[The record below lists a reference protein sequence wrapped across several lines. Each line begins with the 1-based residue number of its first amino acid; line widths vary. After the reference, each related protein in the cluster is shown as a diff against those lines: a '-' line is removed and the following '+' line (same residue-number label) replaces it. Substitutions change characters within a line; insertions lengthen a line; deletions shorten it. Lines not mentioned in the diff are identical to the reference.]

1 MSCPGLNLVFIL
13 QALFPSEETKRAP
26 VWGSSLGLR
35 MNRAIFIDR
44 DGTLNEE
51 VGYIDRPARLRLF
64 PFAAEAV
71 RLINA
76 AGWRAILVTNQ
87 SGVARG
93 YLSEERLAELHE
105 HLAAALAGEGAR
117 LDAIYYCP
125 HHPTEGLPPYRQ
137 DCDCRKPKPG
147 LLTRAAQDFGLD
159 LAQCFV
165 VGDRYRDVEMAHRA
179 GARGV
184 LVLTGYGLNEY
195 EQERASWDEMP
206 ERVAENLLEAVK
218 WILSGEL

>member
-1 MSCPGLNLVFIL
+1 M
-13 QALFPSEETKRAP
+13 
-26 VWGSSLGLR
+26 

-51 VGYIDRPARLRLF
+51 VGYIDQPARLRLF

-71 RLINA
+71 RLINT

-93 YLSEERLAELHE
+93 LFSEEQLADLHQ
-105 HLAAALAGEGAR
+105 HLVAALAHEGAR

-125 HHPTEGLPPYRQ
+125 HHPTEGELPYRQ

-147 LLTRAAQDFGLD
+147 LLIRAAQDFNLD

-165 VGDRYRDVEMAHRA
+165 VGDRYRDIEMAHRT
-179 GARGV
+179 GASGM
-184 LVLTGYGLNEY
+184 LVMTGYGRDEY
-195 EQERASWDEMP
+195 EQERASWPQAP
-206 ERVAENLLEAVK
+206 EHVAENLLEAVQ
-218 WILSGEL
+218 WILSVKL